1 MPDFQRT
8 FARPASFSGRG
19 LHTGKRTA
27 VTLLPAGPDS
37 GVVFRRADLGGVLVP
52 ARIAH
57 AKKLMRCSGLEAD
70 GATIRTCEHLLAALY
85 ACSIDNAL
93 IDMDGEEVPILDG
106 SAGPLLEAVRRA
118 GAVEQDVPRRRIVV
132 VEPVEAR
139 DGERFVRIEPAG
151 ELSVD
156 LSLTLRRFGVLA
168 WSGPLDRE
176 TVAREICP
184 ARTFSPLRHALP
196 VKLFSL
202 LTGTPVARGA
212 SLDNLLVYARG
223 RVWNPGGLRFEDEL
237 PRHRVLDILGDLM
250 LAGAEVV
257 GRITAFRSSHSLNQ
271 DLVRAL
277 VDRESVS

>member
-1 MPDFQRT
+1 MPVFQRT
-8 FARPASFSGRG
+8 FARPVSFSGKG
-19 LHTGKRTA
+19 LHTGRRTT
-27 VTLLPAGPDS
+27 VTLLPAGPDA
-37 GVVFRRADLGGVLVP
+37 GLVFRRADLDGALVP
-52 ARIAH
+52 ARIEYAR
-57 AKKLMRCSGLEAD
+57 KLMRCSGLEAD

-106 SAGPLLEAVRRA
+106 SAGPLLEVVCRA
-118 GAVEQDVPRRRIVV
+118 GAVEQDAPRRRIVV
-132 VEPVEAR
+132 SEPVEAR

-151 ELSVD
+151 DLSVD

-176 TVAREICP
+176 HFAREICP
-184 ARTFSPLRHALP
+184 ARTFSPLRHVLP

-212 SLDNLLVYARG
+212 RLDNVLVYARG

-237 PRHRVLDILGDLM
+237 PRHRVLDIMGDLM

-277 VDRESVS
+277 VARNAAS

>member
-1 MPDFQRT
+1 
-8 FARPASFSGRG
+8 
-19 LHTGKRTA
+19 
-27 VTLLPAGPDS
+27 VTLLPAAPDS
-37 GVVFRRADLGGVLVP
+37 GVVFRRADLDGALVP
-52 ARIAH
+52 ARIAY
-57 AKKLMRCSGLEAD
+57 AKKLVRCSGLETD
-70 GATIRTCEHLLAALY
+70 DATIRTCEHLLAALY

-93 IDMDGEEVPILDG
+93 IDMDAEEVPILDG
-106 SAGPLLEAVRRA
+106 SARLLVEAVRRA
-118 GAVEQDVPRRRIVV
+118 GSVEQAAPRRRIVV
-132 VEPVEAR
+132 SEPMESR
-139 DGERFVRIEPAG
+139 DGERFVRLEPA
-151 ELSVD
+151 EDLSVD
-156 LSLTLRRFGVLA
+156 LSLTLRRFGVLT

-202 LTGTPVARGA
+202 LTGTSVARGA
-212 SLDNLLVYARG
+212 SLNNLLVYALG

-271 DLVRAL
+271 DLVRVL
-277 VDRESVS
+277 VDQASVS